1 VLAYVFWHTPAAG
14 AEVEEYEQS
23 QLAFHRSLA
32 HSRPVGMTGSV
43 LARVGELPWLGAPA
57 YEDWYLLEDYAALG
71 VLNSAA
77 VGRGHRTAH
86 DRAAHRVGA
95 GTAALFALLDGAP
108 HTAALGQRSLSVW
121 VERPF
126 GSQPPMLADMLADGA
141 GDGGA
146 SLWRRQLV
154 LGPAPELCLLCDD
167 PPGGFAPARLPAGW
181 RAHGVERTTL
191 WHG

>member
-14 AEVEEYEQS
+14 ADVEDYEQA

-32 HSRPVGMTGSV
+32 RSRPVGMTGS
-43 LARVGELPWLGAPA
+43 LLSRVGEVPWLDGAA

-71 VLNSAA
+71 VLNQAA

-95 GTAALFALLDGAP
+95 GTAAIFALLDGAASP
-108 HTAALGQRSLSVW
+108 AALARRGLSVW
-121 VERPF
+121 VDRPF
-126 GSQPPMLADMLADGA
+126 GSQPPALAEMLADGSDA
-141 GDGGA
+141 ACA

-154 LGPAPELCLLCDD
+154 LGPAPELCLLCDEA
-167 PPGGFAPARLPAGW
+167 PGGVAAARLPAGW
-181 RAHGVERTTL
+181 SAQSVARTTI